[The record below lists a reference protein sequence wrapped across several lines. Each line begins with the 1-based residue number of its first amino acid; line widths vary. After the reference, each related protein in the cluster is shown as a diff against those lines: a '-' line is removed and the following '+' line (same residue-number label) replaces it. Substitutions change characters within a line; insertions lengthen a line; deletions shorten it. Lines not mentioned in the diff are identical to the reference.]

1 MTMQPVALSRQ
12 PVFEMR
18 YQEHQSRL
26 TTFFR
31 LITVIPP
38 AIVLGIWGFA
48 VFFTVIIAWFAL
60 LFTGRYPQGLYDF
73 HASFARYSTRVY
85 GYFYLATD
93 RFPGFSGAEDVDY
106 PVQLHLGP
114 PLEEYSRIRV
124 LLRLIL
130 MIPVLLI
137 AYSMNI
143 VAQVAAFVAW
153 FVIVVTGKLPHGIHQ
168 MLHLGLSYVHRA
180 NPYYLLL
187 TEDWPAFTQ
196 EADAE
201 ALAPRPPAGELAP
214 PEAAAAIPAPA
225 PEAALSPEP
234 AGEDFEPP
242 APPEATPPA
251 DAAG

>member
-1 MTMQPVALSRQ
+1 MTTQPTALSHQ
-12 PVFEMR
+12 PVFEMQ

-31 LITVIPP
+31 LIMMIPP
-38 AIVLGIWGFA
+38 AIVLGLWGIA

-60 LFTGRYPQGLYDF
+60 LITGRYPQSLYDF
-73 HASFARYSTRVY
+73 HASFVRYSTYVY
-85 GYFYLATD
+85 AYGYLATD
-93 RFPGFSGAEDVDY
+93 RFPGFSGADDIGY

-114 PLEEYSRIRV
+114 PLEEYSRIKV

-130 MIPVLLI
+130 LIPVALI
-137 AYSMNI
+137 AYAMGI

-153 FVIVVTGKLPHGIHQ
+153 FVIVFTGKLPHGIHQ

-196 EADAE
+196 KEDARAME
-201 ALAPRPPAGELAP
+201 PREPAGALA
-214 PEAAAAIPAPA
+214 A
-225 PEAALSPEP
+225 PEAPVAPAMAAAEVPQTSAAPE
-234 AGEDFEPP
+234 GFGPP
-242 APPEATPPA
+242 TPP
-251 DAAG
+251 DAA